1 MEERRRTNR
10 RTLVSSLVIKRLD
23 GSGQEEAEIEIVDV
37 SKTGIG
43 FTCSKLL
50 DIGAVY
56 ESFLRIWTQEVLHAF
71 LEIVRIEKKG
81 KEFLLQQIQR
91 FANNKAFVDKIQ
103 YRPHNPGD
111 VLMLTGIGEV
121 FPFMRIHSLLEAL
134 QPECS
139 DIPILV
145 FYPGKYDGRFV
156 RLFDRLDP
164 NPYYRAFSIV

>member
-43 FTCSKLL
+43 FTCSTLL

-81 KEFLLQQIQR
+81 KEFNYGAIFIGMPEADALRIE
-91 FANNKAFVDKIQ
+91 AYDTIESMKENN
-103 YRPHNPGD
+103 
-111 VLMLTGIGEV
+111 
-121 FPFMRIHSLLEAL
+121 
-134 QPECS
+134 
-139 DIPILV
+139 
-145 FYPGKYDGRFV
+145 
-156 RLFDRLDP
+156 
-164 NPYYRAFSIV
+164 